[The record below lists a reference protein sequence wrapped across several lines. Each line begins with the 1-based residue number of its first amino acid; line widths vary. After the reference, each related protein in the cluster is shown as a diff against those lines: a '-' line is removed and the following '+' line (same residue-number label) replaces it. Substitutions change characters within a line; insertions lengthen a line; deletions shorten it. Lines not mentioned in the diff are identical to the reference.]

1 MRQAIYALH
10 QTQAA
15 LPKRWAVRPQARV
28 RYFMAA
34 ARSVLNRVR
43 AYLRYRDTVTQLSR
57 LTDRELADLGISRYE
72 IRGLVRH

>member
-1 MRQAIYALH
+1 
-10 QTQAA
+10 
-15 LPKRWAVRPQARV
+15 
-28 RYFMAA
+28 MAA

-43 AYLRYRDTVTQLSR
+43 AYLRDRDTVTQLSR